1 METNIA
7 PGLRFSILDRE
18 FKKKLE
24 ERANRM
30 GLTAV
35 QLRVLGELSRAE
47 SMGACEINQ
56 KDLEKALAVT
66 HPTMTEIIKRLE
78 KKKAVITFDD
88 GWMDA
93 YMNAYPFLKRYNIPF
108 TVYITTNFIGK
119 EGYIG
124 NSELKVYSEDPLVT
138 IGFHTQSHSKLRYEN
153 NMQKEI
159 FLSRKELEKK
169 VGKAILFF
177 AYPYGKLYTIGL
189 RSIFFTQKTDYKNA
203 VGTIDTSLTCFS
215 MLFRYYLPRKVI
227 Y

>member
-1 METNIA
+1 MFVNKVLTCFYIIIERVFVWFNAFFCEKGVIVMFHHVMNEELDEIPA
-7 PGLRFSILDRE
+7 CLCKVERF
-18 FKKKLE
+18 K
-24 ERANRM
+24 
-30 GLTAV
+30 
-35 QLRVLGELSRAE
+35 
-47 SMGACEINQ
+47 
-56 KDLEKALAVT
+56 
-66 HPTMTEIIKRLE
+66 EIIDELRINYQIVSIDDIYEKTE

-169 VGKAILFF
+169 VGKAILFLLILMENCIPLDLEVSF
-177 AYPYGKLYTIGL
+177 LHKKLII
-189 RSIFFTQKTDYKNA
+189 R
-203 VGTIDTSLTCFS
+203 
-215 MLFRYYLPRKVI
+215 ML
-227 Y
+227 

>member
-1 METNIA
+1 MFVNKVLTCFYIIIERVFVWFNAFFCEKGVIVMFHHVTNEELDEIPA
-7 PGLRFSILDRE
+7 CLCKVERF
-18 FKKKLE
+18 K
-24 ERANRM
+24 
-30 GLTAV
+30 
-35 QLRVLGELSRAE
+35 
-47 SMGACEINQ
+47 
-56 KDLEKALAVT
+56 
-66 HPTMTEIIKRLE
+66 EIIDELRINYQIVSIDDIYEKTE

-159 FLSRKELEKK
+159 FLSRKEHCCPEKFYHK
-169 VGKAILFF
+169 VSCLFESSSETLT
-177 AYPYGKLYTIGL
+177 GSSGL
-189 RSIFFTQKTDYKNA
+189 
-203 VGTIDTSLTCFS
+203 L
-215 MLFRYYLPRKVI
+215 
-227 Y
+227 

>member
-1 METNIA
+1 MCI
-7 PGLRFSILDRE
+7 RDR
-18 FKKKLE
+18 
-24 ERANRM
+24 
-30 GLTAV
+30 
-35 QLRVLGELSRAE
+35 
-47 SMGACEINQ
+47 
-56 KDLEKALAVT
+56 
-66 HPTMTEIIKRLE
+66 
-78 KKKAVITFDD
+78 KKAVITFDD

-189 RSIFFTQKTDYKNA
+189 RSIFFTQKIDYKNA

>member
-1 METNIA
+1 MFVNKVLTCFYIIIERVFVWFNAFFCEKGVIVMFHHVTNEELDEIPA
-7 PGLRFSILDRE
+7 CLCKVERF
-18 FKKKLE
+18 K
-24 ERANRM
+24 
-30 GLTAV
+30 
-35 QLRVLGELSRAE
+35 
-47 SMGACEINQ
+47 
-56 KDLEKALAVT
+56 
-66 HPTMTEIIKRLE
+66 EII
-78 KKKAVITFDD
+78 D
-88 GWMDA
+88 
-93 YMNAYPFLKRYNIPF
+93 
-108 TVYITTNFIGK
+108 
-119 EGYIG
+119 
-124 NSELKVYSEDPLVT
+124 ELRINY
-138 IGFHTQSHSKLRYEN
+138 HTQSHSKLRYEN

>member
-1 METNIA
+1 MFVNKVFTCFYIIIERVFVWFNAFFCEKGVIVMFHHVTNEELDEIPA
-7 PGLRFSILDRE
+7 CLCKVERF
-18 FKKKLE
+18 K
-24 ERANRM
+24 
-30 GLTAV
+30 
-35 QLRVLGELSRAE
+35 
-47 SMGACEINQ
+47 
-56 KDLEKALAVT
+56 
-66 HPTMTEIIKRLE
+66 EIIDELRINYQIVSIDDIYEKTE

-169 VGKAILFF
+169 VGKAILFLLILMENCIPLDLEVSF
-177 AYPYGKLYTIGL
+177 LHKKLII
-189 RSIFFTQKTDYKNA
+189 R
-203 VGTIDTSLTCFS
+203 
-215 MLFRYYLPRKVI
+215 ML
-227 Y
+227 

>member
-1 METNIA
+1 MFVNKVLTCFYIIIERVFVWFNAFFCEKGVIVMFHHVTNEELDEIPA
-7 PGLRFSILDRE
+7 CLCKVERF
-18 FKKKLE
+18 K
-24 ERANRM
+24 
-30 GLTAV
+30 
-35 QLRVLGELSRAE
+35 
-47 SMGACEINQ
+47 
-56 KDLEKALAVT
+56 
-66 HPTMTEIIKRLE
+66 EIIDELRINYQIVSIDDIYEKTE

-169 VGKAILFF
+169 VGKAILFLLILMENCIPLDLEVSF
-177 AYPYGKLYTIGL
+177 LHKKLII
-189 RSIFFTQKTDYKNA
+189 R
-203 VGTIDTSLTCFS
+203 
-215 MLFRYYLPRKVI
+215 ML
-227 Y
+227 